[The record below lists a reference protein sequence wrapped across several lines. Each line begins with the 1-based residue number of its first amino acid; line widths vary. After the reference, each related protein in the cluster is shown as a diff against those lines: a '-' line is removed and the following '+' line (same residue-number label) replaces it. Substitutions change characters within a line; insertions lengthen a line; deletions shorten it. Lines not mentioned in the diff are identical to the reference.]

1 MESQNKKFSVIVS
14 NASKHHSFETALA
27 AQKAG
32 ILKRFIVSTYYSPEK
47 FPYFLAAPFNNLIR
61 GLKNRCHPELN
72 PGLVTSFPISEILSR
87 AMTKLAFIDK
97 SKIQTMAF
105 LMQFVFFDYSISKFL
120 IDKCDIFHGFLG
132 CSLHSFKIASRYG
145 ALTVLDQPTPHIA
158 FWKKIIAEEE
168 DRTGFTIQIKKMLS
182 DVYDERQRKELE
194 LADYIFVPSQFCRET
209 LLSYGIP
216 SNKIRVLPFG
226 SDITRFQPS
235 ENKKKSEKF
244 KILCVARIEA
254 LKGVHY
260 LLEAFRQLKLKNAE
274 LILIGKPSADG
285 IAILK
290 KYAGLYHHIDYV
302 PNYEIQQWYNSADIY
317 VLPSLLEGSSYT
329 IYEAMAC
336 GLPSIITEN
345 CGSVVRNGIDG
356 YVIPIRDIDAL
367 KEKIT
372 LLYENPQLRKEMGM
386 NAHQHI
392 QNFTWAHYHEN
403 LIRTYHEILDIK
415 RKSVTN

>member
-1 MESQNKKFSVIVS
+1 MELQNKKFSVIVS

-32 ILKRFIVSTYYSPEK
+32 ILQKFIVSTYYSPNR
-47 FPYFLAAPFNNLIR
+47 FPYFLATPFNNLVR

-72 PGLVTSFPISEILSR
+72 PGLVTSFPILEIFSR
-87 AMTKLAFIDK
+87 AMTKLPFIAK

-105 LMQFVFFDYSISKFL
+105 LMQFVFFDYSISKFF

-132 CSLHSFKIASRYG
+132 CSLNSFKTASSLG
-145 ALTVLDQPTPHIA
+145 ALTVLDQPTPHIS

-168 DRTGFTIQIKKMLS
+168 ERTGFSIQIKKMLS

-194 LADYIFVPSQFCRET
+194 LADFIFVPSRFCRET
-209 LLSYGIP
+209 LLNYAVP

-226 SDITRFQPS
+226 SDISRFQPS
-235 ENKKKSEKF
+235 ENKKKDDKF
-244 KILCVARIEA
+244 KILCVARIEV

-260 LLEAFRQLKLKNAE
+260 LLEAFGQLKLKNAE
-274 LILIGKPSADG
+274 LVLIGKPSADG
-285 IAILK
+285 IEILK
-290 KYAGLYHHIDYV
+290 KYAGLYNHIDYV
-302 PNYEIQQWYNSADIY
+302 PNYEIQQWYNGADVY

-329 IYEAMAC
+329 IYEAMGC
-336 GLPSIITEN
+336 GLPSIATEN

-372 LLYENPQLRKEMGM
+372 LLYEKPRLRKEMGM
-386 NAHQHI
+386 NAHHYI
-392 QNFTWAHYHEN
+392 QNFTWSRYHEN
-403 LIRTYHEILDIK
+403 LIRTYHQILDIK
-415 RKSVTN
+415 RKSVQN